1 MGPTATLAPT
11 ATEPPTTV
19 PALTPTGPALNP
31 TVAGGTV
38 AGAAAPTGSPTFD
51 GTVDN
56 AGSTTASDEGSS
68 SAWIWVIL
76 VVVVIGSIGFIL
88 HQRRCRAAAA
98 DRLFEGGARS
108 QSRAARGSSVPTAV
122 DNQACDAT
130 DLHCQAIATDASV
143 GGGGGGDGLRA
154 TCEDGYVEG
163 HTAYG
168 GPTYAVP
175 FDDPSQSSD
184 YLLVGGG
191 TTTDHAPAANP
202 PTRPESRPAADVMS
216 SASDADTLYSEYE
229 SAQRGSPTAVRG
241 VRAYAIPDADQ
252 PAIYDAHA
260 LAIGRVAESATH
272 TGEPA
277 TATGAAGYLV
287 PVTADRRQHLAFYEY
302 SAVDTVDGQTYA
314 IPRDTV
320 HNENVIPHVYTNGK
334 SQQRFGQC
342 HWTSFRQWMK
352 PAVIMK
358 TGNEAACKYLALQ
371 ITTAG
376 GFERGAAYLKRKH
389 SITPEQLGELESGV
403 PCKRARVQE

>member
-175 FDDPSQSSD
+175 FDDPSQPDD
-184 YLLVGGG
+184 YLMVGGA
-191 TTTDHAPAANP
+191 TMTDHATAANP
-202 PTRPESRPAADVMS
+202 PTRPSSNLSRGARFTIPTDASSSVVAYQDANTAGATSTAYTELDAESVPSPAAASVHTVTSTAMYAVPIKQTQSSGDRPAPGMYSVLAEPGYSTGRPLLAV
-216 SASDADTLYSEYE
+216 SA
-229 SAQRGSPTAVRG
+229 
-241 VRAYAIPDADQ
+241 
-252 PAIYDAHA
+252 YDA
-260 LAIGRVAESATH
+260 LASNPSAMPED
-272 TGEPA
+272 GE
-277 TATGAAGYLV
+277 LDV
-287 PVTADRRQHLAFYEY
+287 PGERCDPPNADR
-302 SAVDTVDGQTYA
+302 
-314 IPRDTV
+314 
-320 HNENVIPHVYTNGK
+320 
-334 SQQRFGQC
+334 
-342 HWTSFRQWMK
+342 
-352 PAVIMK
+352 
-358 TGNEAACKYLALQ
+358 
-371 ITTAG
+371 
-376 GFERGAAYLKRKH
+376 
-389 SITPEQLGELESGV
+389 
-403 PCKRARVQE
+403 